1 MNRNLEL
8 SKEKLV
14 NEGHKFVLTNGDE
27 YITSSDIGV
36 KPLLEQV
43 RKNRKF
49 KGYVAADTVVGKAA
63 ALLYTLLEVDGVYA
77 KLISEK
83 ALKFFEDN
91 GIYCEYLTKVPYIK
105 NRTNTGMCP
114 FEEAVTNVKEPHNGL
129 IVIKETVR
137 KLMGDKA

>member
-8 SKEKLV
+8 AKEKLV

-83 ALKFFEDN
+83 ALKFF
-91 GIYCEYLTKVPYIK
+91 
-105 NRTNTGMCP
+105 
-114 FEEAVTNVKEPHNGL
+114 
-129 IVIKETVR
+129 
-137 KLMGDKA
+137 